1 MVQLL
6 KEPELAELL
15 AIRPATLRKLRYQS
29 RVPFIKIGGA
39 VRYHPTQ
46 VAEWLERSSLSCTK
60 TQRPRP
66 QSAFALGH

>member
-15 AIRPATLRKLRYQS
+15 AIRPDTLRKLRYQGQ
-29 RVPFIKIGGA
+29 VPFIKIRGA

-46 VAEWLERSSLSCTK
+46 VAEWLGKTSLSCTK
-60 TQRPRP
+60 SQRRRP
-66 QSAFALGH
+66 QSAFAFGH